1 MTGGYITDF
10 FDFWKKLV
18 DKNWTYSF
26 WGVYHGLL
34 GGISRTFLKKKH
46 KQISLLAQ
54 KKIDLAK
61 S

>member
-34 GGISRTFLKKKH
+34 GGISRTFGGYITDFWGVYHGLF
-46 KQISLLAQ
+46 
-54 KKIDLAK
+54 
-61 S
+61 